1 MCCRCDRGHGRGWA
15 AVAGQVWDHAEE
27 ALDDHELRAV
37 VHLMLL
43 DTLQHLEAALR
54 RRAVRHRHEFVG
66 LRLRD
71 ALHKL
76 RPRVAF
82 GAEQIDDL
90 RCGSDVQESL
100 RHRTAIR
107 GDAMAIALLRMSS
120 ATRIVFLRT
129 VRMALAN
136 CCGP

>member
-1 MCCRCDRGHGRGWA
+1 VCCRGGRGHGRGWA
-15 AVAGQVWDHAEE
+15 PVACQVRDHAEE
-27 ALDDHELRAV
+27 ALDYHELRAV

-43 DTLQHLEAALR
+43 HALQHLEAALR

-90 RCGSDVQESL
+90 RLRIRQLLVNGRLLQDRAEELKVSIEEMRSL
-100 RHRTAIR
+100 
-107 GDAMAIALLRMSS
+107 
-120 ATRIVFLRT
+120 
-129 VRMALAN
+129 
-136 CCGP
+136 P